1 MKVSLPKLVSTNI
14 FILGPKYNS
23 KKVIIKKRND
33 LAISDNIMNKGK
45 LSANTPLAIVINL

>member
-1 MKVSLPKLVSTNI
+1 MKVNLPKLVSTNI

-23 KKVIIKKRND
+23 KKAIMKKRND
-33 LAISDNIMNKGK
+33 LEINDNTINKGK